1 MTKDPFGPREKT
13 PETLPVWRQ
22 PSPHQYTELLHRG
35 PDRQDQVDPSDIITE
50 NVKMKIQDKEDVPLD
65 QQRLRPEGKPLEDG
79 CRLYDRNTQEE
90 STLRPQSPLPLCLRR
105 GIIEL
110 FLHQPAQQYNRGNR
124 MICFKSY
131 TRLPPA
137 PQLLQEGQPYQHLY
151 LKAE

>member
-1 MTKDPFGPREKT
+1 MAPERKPPRLCLYGGNLAHTNIQNFFTGALTGKT
-13 PETLPVWRQ
+13 ITL
-22 PSPHQYTELLHRG
+22 EM
-35 PDRQDQVDPSDIITE
+35 DPSDIITE

-90 STLRPQSPLPLCLRR
+90 STLRPQPPLPLRLRR

-124 MICFKSY
+124 TICFKSY
-131 TRLPPA
+131 TRLPPTL
-137 PQLLQEGQPYQHLY
+137 QLLQEGQPYQHLY